1 MTDKATD
8 RAARRRSVNPLVNH
22 FGQYRSD
29 GVVTGVGQ
37 VTPTL
42 RRIRIRSAEL
52 TEREYVP
59 GQHVRVEIRDPLS
72 LYGIV
77 RPGET
82 LRTYTIRD
90 LSRER
95 GEFELWAHLYEGEG
109 IGLDWV
115 RSVRVGDP
123 VRLWGPQGDLWGPR
137 GATEPGRAPYYLFVG
152 EETGAC
158 AFEPL
163 LAGLGPDARTFGVLE
178 SDTPE
183 DEVPVPGLGQVTRV
197 HRNGA
202 PAASS
207 RLLAAAVAA
216 AELPAEPGF
225 ALVAGE
231 ARTGQ
236 AVRAHLVNERGW
248 PGEAI
253 RVKAFW
259 TPGRKGLHH

>member
-1 MTDKATD
+1 MTD
-8 RAARRRSVNPLVNH
+8 RAVRRRSANPLVNH
-22 FGQYRSD
+22 FGQYRSE
-29 GVVTGVGQ
+29 GVVTEVGQ

-42 RRIRIRSAEL
+42 RRIRIRSGEL
-52 TEREYVP
+52 TEREYAP
-59 GQHVRVEIRDPLS
+59 GQHVRVEIRDPFS

-82 LRTYTIRD
+82 LRTYTIRHHC
-90 LSRER
+90 RER
-95 GEFELWAHLYEGEG
+95 GDFELWAHLYEGEG
-109 IGLDWV
+109 IGLEWA
-115 RSVRVGDP
+115 RSVRAGDP
-123 VRLWGPQGDLWGPR
+123 VRLWGPQGQL
-137 GATEPGRAPYYLFVG
+137 EPGRAPYYLFVG

-163 LAGLGPDARTFGVLE
+163 LAGLGPNARAFGVLE

-183 DEVPVPGLGQVTRV
+183 DEVPVPGLEPVTRV

-202 PAASS
+202 SAASS
-207 RLLAAAVAA
+207 PLLPAAVAA
-216 AELPAEPGF
+216 MELPEEPGF

-248 PGEAI
+248 PREAV

>member
-1 MTDKATD
+1 MSDKANKAD
-8 RAARRRSVNPLVNH
+8 QAVRRRSANPLVNH
-22 FGQYRSD
+22 FGQYRSE
-29 GVVTGVGQ
+29 GVVTEVGE

-42 RRIRIRSAEL
+42 RRIRIRSEEL
-52 TEREYVP
+52 IEREYTP

-82 LRTYTIRD
+82 LRTYTIRE

-109 IGLDWV
+109 IGLEWA
-115 RSVRVGDP
+115 RSVRSGDP
-123 VRLWGPQGDLWGPR
+123 VRLWGPQG
-137 GATEPGRAPYYLFVG
+137 EPELEPEVERAPYHLFVG

-163 LAGLGPDARTFGVLE
+163 LTELGPNTRTFGVLE

-183 DEVPVPGLGQVTRV
+183 DEVPVSGLGQVVRV
-197 HRNGA
+197 HRNGES
-202 PAASS
+202 AASS
-207 RLLAAAVAA
+207 PLLPAAVAA
-216 AELPAEPGF
+216 MELPDEPGF

-248 PGEAI
+248 PREAV